1 MLADLFFPHPSLRQS
16 AKTVADVDDD
26 LRRLADDMR
35 ETMKLAKGIGLA
47 APQVGR
53 HQRLIVMDA
62 DGFTATLANPQ
73 IIAAEGEFS
82 MEEGC
87 LSVPGVTGLVKRAR
101 CVTVSGLD
109 MDGNTQTIDAE
120 ELPAVCLQHEIDH
133 LDGVLFFDHLSV
145 LKRMRLKN
153 KYRKL
158 KPELKAKEGLI

>member
-1 MLADLFFPHPSLRQS
+1 MLADFIFPHPSLRQS

-120 ELPAVCLQHEIDH
+120 NCRPCVCNTRLTIWRRF
-133 LDGVLFFDHLSV
+133 VFDHLSV

>member
-1 MLADLFFPHPSLRQS
+1 M
-16 AKTVADVDDD
+16 
-26 LRRLADDMR
+26 
-35 ETMKLAKGIGLA
+35 
-47 APQVGR
+47 
-53 HQRLIVMDA
+53 
-62 DGFTATLANPQ
+62 
-73 IIAAEGEFS
+73 
-82 MEEGC
+82 
-87 LSVPGVTGLVKRAR
+87 PGVTGLVKRAR